1 MNEVLFLNSREQDWK
16 RLAMLC
22 DRADVSPANLKP
34 DELKDF
40 VRLYRAVSS
49 DLSLARTKSS
59 NVQLIAFLNDLCSR
73 AYSQIYRP
81 PRPSIWRSLARLPE
95 VSARTVRRRWPFVLA
110 SAIVFL
116 GSAVF
121 AFSMLAFRPD
131 LRNHFVPP
139 QVEENFKGWTH
150 GEMEPRDAGQSLA
163 GTLFYSSNNPFASV
177 VTGASAAGSFGIVTS
192 QLLYNNGALVGSL
205 YFETRKVGRG
215 AYLLI
220 RILPHGVTEL
230 SGLVLSGSAGYVM
243 AWALIAPGRRK
254 RGEALKAA
262 GKDAVVLLGTAV
274 LMMYIAA
281 PIEGFFSFNP
291 LMPEIAKILFAAF
304 SALAWGIFWVGYK
317 RSGDLAEED
326 SAREAMVSLD

>member
-1 MNEVLFLNSREQDWK
+1 MNEVLFLNRREQDWK
-16 RLAMLC
+16 RLALLC

-34 DELKDF
+34 EELRDF
-40 VRLYRAVSS
+40 VKLYRAVSA

-59 NVQLIAFLNDLCSR
+59 NIQLISFLNDLCTR

-81 PRPSIWRSLARLPE
+81 PRPSIWRSIARLPE
-95 VSARTVRRRWPFVLA
+95 VCARTVRRRWPCVLA
-110 SAIVFL
+110 SAAVFL
-116 GSAVF
+116 GAAVF
-121 AFSMLAFRPD
+121 AFCMLTFRPD
-131 LRNHFVPP
+131 LRDHFVPP
-139 QVEENFKGWTH
+139 QVEENFRQWTH
-150 GEMEPRDAGQSLA
+150 GEMEPRNAGQSLA

-254 RGEALKAA
+254 RGEALKEA
-262 GKDAVVLLGTAV
+262 GKDAIVLLGTSV

-291 LMPEIAKILFAAF
+291 LVPDVAKILFASV
-304 SALAWGIFWVGYK
+304 SAVAWGIFWVGYK
-317 RSGDLAEED
+317 RSADPVAPELQ
-326 SAREAMVSLD
+326 REAMIQLD